1 MKSRPTPSSRVLRG
15 CSTLRHSS
23 HRRAKHAPSRCLRMV
38 CAAKRT
44 FPPVPPIPRSIWPTQ
59 HPSTSPRS
67 AWCRHST
74 SSPNSPSV
82 LPQLGISAVPPC
94 SVAEEREDVAV
105 CLASP
110 ARRGEPVALVP
121 RRGRVRQPDQRAA
134 VVPAH
139 APRNLAQRLVPGV
152 DEPLPPTRPER
163 PAQEPRGVEPC
174 RIHQVLDLGT
184 GIVSDAASPS
194 EKPQAELALL
204 SDARPAA
211 AGSQTDVEATH
222 RQQGFSSDG
231 HGEAPGG
238 LVMGSEGEVDGV
250 VAEIVG
256 RQVGREGVVDPC
268 GSRPFEPKADT
279 PTHAADARV
288 GERIEER
295 REPAGTGKGIVVDE
309 GRHLAARGARRGV
322 PCARRARARFDDA
335 ADRVPFEPAHR
346 LDGAVARAV
355 VDHQDLRAHVRGLRD
370 EHFEERDQPGAAVA
384 GRDGDGCTNSHDCTY
399 PSARSSRSSFGVA
412 SVVTTTGGGGG
423 CHAASSAAR
432 AAPSGA
438 VPKRSS
444 RSPGSWTRSYSSK
457 RPVAGVWMS
466 FHSGV
471 RRETSFPDFPS
482 TMPRLVSEKAGRGSR
497 RAIKSTPGR
506 PAGACTPSM
515 AATVGKTSMPCT
527 CSRTRPDATPGPAMT
542 SGTYSS
548 SSYRSG
554 PWVSLPCSWNSS
566 P

>member
-59 HPSTSPRS
+59 QPSTSPRS

-94 SVAEEREDVAV
+94 PVTEEREDVAAR
-105 CLASP
+105 LAPP

-121 RRGRVRQPDQRAA
+121 RRGRVRQPEQRAA

-211 AGSQTDVEATH
+211 AGSQTDVEASH
-222 RQQGFSSDG
+222 LQQGFSSDG
-231 HGEAPGG
+231 PADGGPLERAHG
-238 LVMGSEGEVDGV
+238 L
-250 VAEIVG
+250 
-256 RQVGREGVVDPC
+256 
-268 GSRPFEPKADT
+268 
-279 PTHAADARV
+279 DA
-288 GERIEER
+288 
-295 REPAGTGKGIVVDE
+295 
-309 GRHLAARGARRGV
+309 
-322 PCARRARARFDDA
+322 
-335 ADRVPFEPAHR
+335 
-346 LDGAVARAV
+346 AVARAV
-355 VDHQDLRAHVRGLRD
+355 VDHRDLRAQVRRLRD
-370 EHFEERDQPGAAVA
+370 EQFEERDQPGAAVA
-384 GRDGDGCTNSHDCTY
+384 GWEGDGCSRRSHHSTY

-423 CHAASSAAR
+423 CQAASSSAS

-444 RSPGSWTRSYSSK
+444 RSPASWTRSYSSN

-497 RAIKSTPGR
+497 RAMRSMPGR

-515 AATVGKTSMPCT
+515 AATVGNRSIPCT
-527 CSRTRPDATPGPAMT
+527 CSRTRPGATPG
-542 SGTYSS
+542 
-548 SSYRSG
+548 
-554 PWVSLPCSWNSS
+554 
-566 P
+566 